1 MANEAPSA
9 DESKLVGKLTSK
21 IMHNLDIEKLAES
34 VADQISE
41 RILATFATS
50 DLVDI
55 LLQKYQEEVQASITE
70 AILERL

>member
-41 RILATFATS
+41 RILATCATS
-50 DLVDI
+50 DVVDI